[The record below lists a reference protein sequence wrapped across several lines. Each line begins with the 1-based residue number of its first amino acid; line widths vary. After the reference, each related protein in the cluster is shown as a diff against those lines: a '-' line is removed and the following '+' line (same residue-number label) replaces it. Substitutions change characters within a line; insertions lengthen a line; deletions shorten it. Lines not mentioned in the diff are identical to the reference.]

1 MASGQVKG
9 MTYPTQQAMLGANP
23 RDSAIAQQNADTQKL
38 MELNA
43 VGGKKNKKG
52 GADGIVVPQFQ
63 MAYKP
68 TGGPGQDPNS
78 IITQNSQLSVQGA
91 ANSEY
96 DKYATT
102 GGKKRKSIKK
112 RKTITSRSKR
122 GGDAKW
128 YWGCSSGGK
137 RKSNKR
143 KSNKRKSSKRK

>member
-112 RKTITSRSKR
+112 RKTRTSRSKR

-128 YWGCSSGGK
+128 HWGCSSGGK

-143 KSNKRKSSKRK
+143 KSSKRK